1 MIKYS
6 DSSTYYLD
14 ELFWDSEFEQLGLF
28 RGSQRRI
35 HDEEVKVLRQV
46 SPVLRHVTVEE
57 GHDGVKEVLGQ
68 ARRGRHLGL
77 LVVVVELLLK
87 MLNEEIGRGTWAVAW
102 NRSKE

>member
-68 ARRGRHLGL
+68 ARRGRHLWL
-77 LVVVVELLLK
+77 LVVVVLLLK
-87 MLNEEIGRGTWAVAW
+87 MLNEEIGRGTWAVA
-102 NRSKE
+102 